1 MGTTDVDVS
10 SRKHKKR
17 RRGKRGGILSRIRI
31 RRMRTP
37 LPTVTFGYVQ
47 SIRNTI
53 DKLSANCKYIRNYRE
68 NVIIA
73 LTESWLKD
81 KDLNETV
88 NVDGFSI
95 IRADRRN
102 TIKKHGSGIS
112 LYINENWYKQ
122 VTVKCSLCSDDLE
135 S

>member
-1 MGTTDVDVS
+1 
-10 SRKHKKR
+10 
-17 RRGKRGGILSRIRI
+17 
-31 RRMRTP
+31 MRTP
-37 LPTVTFGYVQ
+37 LPTVTFGNIQ

-95 IRADRRN
+95 IGTDRRN
-102 TIKKHGSGIS
+102 TIKKHGGGIS

-122 VTVKCSLCSDDLE
+122 VTVKYSLCSDDLE